1 MNVNVVCP
9 HCLKVNRIPKKE
21 SYAKANCG
29 ECKGSLLDSK
39 PLTANANILANYIAN
54 SELPVIVDFWAPWC
68 GPCLQMAPHFEK
80 AALAMPLEAQFLKI
94 NNDDEQT
101 LGSTYRIASIPTVL
115 AFKGGKEV
123 GRFSGARDSTQ
134 IEDWVRQYV

>member
-1 MNVNVVCP
+1 
-9 HCLKVNRIPKKE
+9 
-21 SYAKANCG
+21 
-29 ECKGSLLDSK
+29 
-39 PLTANANILANYIAN
+39 
-54 SELPVIVDFWAPWC
+54 
-68 GPCLQMAPHFEK
+68 MAPHFEK

-115 AFKGGKEV
+115 AFKDGKEV